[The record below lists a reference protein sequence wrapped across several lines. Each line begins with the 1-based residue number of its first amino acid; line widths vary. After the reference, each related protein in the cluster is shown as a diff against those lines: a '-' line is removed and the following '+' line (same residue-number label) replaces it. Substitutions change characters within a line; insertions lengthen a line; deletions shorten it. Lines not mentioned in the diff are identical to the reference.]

1 MAAANTT
8 AAIIAATTAIDED
21 VIVVVAAA
29 AARGNLMLGELLS
42 AQFIMVTLSPITI
55 KYQNRCHH
63 TIKIQR
69 YCTYLVRLSTDRR
82 RWILILTRGRGVLI
96 YVPVGVKY
104 LTLSTLH

>member
-63 TIKIQR
+63 PKILYLSCSPIYRQTTLDPDSDTWKR
-69 YCTYLVRLSTDRR
+69 RAYLCTCWR
-82 RWILILTRGRGVLI
+82 
-96 YVPVGVKY
+96 
-104 LTLSTLH
+104 